1 MGTLFLVIAII
12 LTSSISGCMVKTDD
26 SDKESNRDNPGAK
39 TTYSPEEKVGF
50 SGKEINFDATFGE
63 DYFATLR
70 FSFCMQ
76 NQVYIVADICEP
88 DPNMTAEDNSMFNT
102 TEYIISV
109 GKSGEDI
116 KVTPLYD
123 VVPDRETALC
133 FAYDESGNLVIL
145 TQAIGTVGIEY
156 SVFKVDLQTM
166 TVLENYTI
174 KADDIMQFLSIAIDK
189 QGNVYIYAMGN
200 SLNLEILIYE
210 PEQYSPH
217 SIIRESVL
225 SGAQLMRKE
234 DQIYLAMRN
243 DTGTKTDFYELGL
256 GKEELGNPIT
266 YNTEGVFGSGMF
278 EGETLY
284 GISSEG
290 LELFA
295 NTDSQKT
302 YTWREMGIN
311 SRNYSL
317 PGLSSLSET
326 SIAVVGLS
334 GEDSK
339 IHLSIL
345 EQTSQAQNVE
355 RKTLVIGGVSIL
367 DDPDLQNTIDA
378 YNAANK
384 EFYAEVVNYADMGD
398 LNLAILGGNA
408 PDLIW
413 GNQQSTYSAF
423 EEQGMLLD
431 LTDMVSGDPVFSDE
445 SVLTN
450 ILSLYKKNGGLY
462 TLPLSVML
470 CGIAGTGLPSGA
482 GWTPEEFTIYAESLP
497 VDTYALY
504 GVTQMELLRDAVMPS
519 MDAFVDWDNR
529 ECNFNTA
536 NFESLL
542 IWAGTY
548 GEKEHEEDSVT
559 VVISADE
566 LIQNGELAMVTRLIT
581 SPDSYASL
589 EKLFGENLDYKG
601 YPSAGRTGLTLSSV
615 ATVSIYSGTENL
627 EAAWSFVQMA
637 FSSEIQESV
646 GGIPLNREAL
656 DKQILAA
663 ENFPSYMEDN
673 PEYSTYTEMSAEC
686 EQRFRNLLESLS
698 GTPTDNQPELW
709 AILSEEAAAYFA
721 GQKSA
726 AETADI
732 IQNRVGTMVREN

>member
-1 MGTLFLVIAII
+1 MI
-12 LTSSISGCMVKTDD
+12 KPDD
-26 SDKESNRDNPGAK
+26 SGEESNRDNPGTT
-39 TTYSPEEKVGF
+39 TTYLPEEKVGF
-50 SGKEINFDATFGE
+50 SGNEINFDATFGE
-63 DYFATLR
+63 NYFATLR
-70 FSFCMQ
+70 FSFCSQ
-76 NQVYIVADICEP
+76 NKVYIVADICEP
-88 DPNMTAEDNSMFNT
+88 DPNMTAEDNSMVNT
-102 TEYIISV
+102 TEYVISV

-116 KVTPLYD
+116 EATPLYD
-123 VVPDRETALC
+123 VVPDDETALC
-133 FAYDESGNLVIL
+133 FAGDASGNLVIL
-145 TQAIGTVGIEY
+145 TQAVGTVGIEY

-166 TVLENYTI
+166 TVVENYTI

-243 DTGTKTDFYELGL
+243 DTGAKMDFYELGL
-256 GKEELGNPIT
+256 GKEELDNPIT
-266 YNTEGVFGSGMF
+266 YNTENGLFGGMF
-278 EGETLY
+278 EGEFLY

-290 LELFA
+290 LVLFS
-295 NTDSQKT
+295 NTDSQKI

-311 SRNYSL
+311 SRNYTL
-317 PGLSSLSET
+317 PGLSLLSET

-334 GEDSK
+334 ADDSK

-355 RKTLVIGGVSIL
+355 RKTLVIGGVLING
-367 DDPDLQNTIDA
+367 DPDLLNTVDA
-378 YNAANK
+378 FNAANK
-384 EFYAEVVNYADMGD
+384 EFYAEVVDFANMGD

-413 GNQQSTYSAF
+413 GNQESTYSAM
-423 EEQGMLLD
+423 EEQGMLMD
-431 LTDMVSGDPVFSDE
+431 LTDMVSGDPVFSDKN
-445 SVLTN
+445 VLTN
-450 ILSLYKKNGGLY
+450 ILSLYEKNGGLY
-462 TLPLSVML
+462 TLPQSVIL
-470 CGIAGTGLPSGA
+470 EGIAGSGLPSGA
-482 GWTPEEFTIYAESLP
+482 GWTPEEFADYAESLP
-497 VDTYALY
+497 VNTDALY
-504 GVTQMELLRDAVMPS
+504 GVTQMELLQAAVMPS

-529 ECNFNTA
+529 ECYFNTA

-548 GEKEHEEDSVT
+548 GEKEHSEDSVT
-559 VVISADE
+559 VVMNADE
-566 LIQNGELAMVTRLIT
+566 LIRNGELAMETRGIYGA
-581 SPDSYASL
+581 DSYASL
-589 EKLFGENLDYKG
+589 DKLFGENLDFKG
-601 YPSAGRTGLTLSSV
+601 FPSTGRNGLTLSST
-615 ATVSIYSGTENL
+615 AMVSIYSGTENL
-627 EAAWSFVQMA
+627 EASWSFVQMA

-646 GGIPLNREAL
+646 GGIPLNRDAL

-663 ENFPSYMEDN
+663 ENTPSFMEDN
-673 PEYSTYTEMSAEC
+673 PEYSSYTEMSAEC

-698 GTPTDNQPELW
+698 GTPTDNQPEIW

-732 IQNRVGTMVREN
+732 IQNRVETMVREN